1 MSKSLLAKILE
12 AVLRATKLK
21 YMDSKEEVDK
31 FIENPPKTKV
41 PKRPFKSKNMDG
53 CEVFT
58 FGDENAENTI
68 LYVHGGAYVLEIN
81 FFQLLHCRKLAK
93 KLNAYVVAP
102 VYPLAPSNK
111 ASQTFELLTPL
122 YEKLCSRKNLILMG
136 DSAGGGFV
144 YSLCQYI
151 KNTDL
156 PQPYKIITYSPWVD
170 ISMSNT
176 PYNSQE
182 DATLGDV
189 GLREIGKTWAG
200 DWDTQ
205 DYRVSPL
212 FGDNSSLPDTLIFVG
227 GEELFYDDIKKFV
240 AKLENDGVNAQLSV
254 GEGMFHIYP
263 VFPISESNQVVKI
276 IQDYL
281 KE

>member
-1 MSKSLLAKILE
+1 
-12 AVLRATKLK
+12 
-21 YMDSKEEVDK
+21 MDSKEEVDK
-31 FIENPPKTKV
+31 FIENPPETKV
-41 PKRPFKSKNMDG
+41 PSRFFKSKNMDG

-81 FFQLLHCRKLAK
+81 FFQLNHCKKLAK

-102 VYPLAPSNK
+102 VYPLSPSNQ
-111 ASQTFELLTPL
+111 ANQTYDLLTPL
-122 YEKLCSRKNLILMG
+122 YEKLNSRNNLILMG

-144 YSLCQYI
+144 YSFCQYI

-156 PQPYKIITYSPWVD
+156 PQPYKIITYSPWVN

-176 PYNSQE
+176 PYNSEE

-205 DYRVSPL
+205 DYRVSPM
-212 FGDNSSLPDTLIFVG
+212 FGDNTGLPDTLIFVG
-227 GEELFYDDIKKFV
+227 SEELFYDDIKKYV
-240 AKLENDGVNAQLSV
+240 EKLKNDDVNAKMSI
-254 GEGMFHIYP
+254 GEEMFHIYP
-263 VFPISESNQVVKI
+263 VFPISESNQVVKE
-276 IQDYL
+276 IQEYL
-281 KE
+281 NE

>member
-1 MSKSLLAKILE
+1 MAKSLIAKILE

-31 FIENPPKTKV
+31 FIENPPETKV
-41 PKRPFKSKNMDG
+41 PSRFFKSKNMDG

-81 FFQLLHCRKLAK
+81 FFQLNHCKKLAK

-102 VYPLAPSNK
+102 VYPLAPSNQ
-111 ASQTFELLTPL
+111 ANQTYDLLTPL
-122 YEKLCSRKNLILMG
+122 YEKLSSRNNLILMG

-144 YSLCQYI
+144 YSFCQYI

-176 PYNSQE
+176 PYNSEE

-205 DYRVSPL
+205 DYRVSPM
-212 FGDNSSLPDTLIFVG
+212 FGDNTGLPDTLIFVG
-227 GEELFYDDIKKFV
+227 GEELFYDDIKKYV
-240 AKLENDGVNAQLSV
+240 EKLKNDGVNAKMSI
-254 GEGMFHIYP
+254 GEEMFHIYP
-263 VFPISESNQVVKI
+263 VFPISESNQVVKE
-276 IQDYL
+276 IQEYL

>member
-1 MSKSLLAKILE
+1 MSKSLLAKALE

-31 FIENPPKTKV
+31 FIENPPETKV
-41 PKRPFKSKNMDG
+41 PKRPFKSKDLDG

-102 VYPLAPSNK
+102 VYPLAPSNQ
-111 ASQTFELLTPL
+111 AHQTYDLLTPL
-122 YEKLCSRKNLILMG
+122 YEKLSSRNNLILMG

-144 YSLCQYI
+144 YSFCQYI
-151 KNTDL
+151 KDKDL
-156 PQPYKIITYSPWVD
+156 PQPYRIITYSPWVD
-170 ISMSNT
+170 ISMSNI
-176 PYNSQE
+176 PYNSEE

-200 DWDTQ
+200 DWNTQ
-205 DYRVSPL
+205 DYRVSPI
-212 FGDNSSLPDTLIFVG
+212 FGDNTGLPDTLIFVG
-227 GEELFYDDIKKFV
+227 GEELFYDDIHKYAKKLRDNGV
-240 AKLENDGVNAQLSV
+240 DAKISV

-263 VFPISESNQVVKI
+263 VFPISESNKVVKE
-276 IQDYL
+276 IQEYL
-281 KE
+281 NK